1 MKEVVE
7 SLLRKALRGE
17 QSAWPAQIG
26 MGTDAVADGLSN
38 EAGDGFP
45 DESGDGL
52 KAQLLVTCMAQ
63 GIAPMLSY
71 IHASSG
77 CLAQWPQRVVSK
89 LKNEAINESVRE
101 MVMEEELVELL
112 DDMDAEGIRPIL
124 IKGTALS
131 YTLYPQRGLRPRC
144 DTDLLIDAAQAEQ
157 VTALMKRRGY
167 EALFESS
174 GEFVSSQTAF
184 SKADASGSV
193 HSFDV
198 HRQISNSSKSFS
210 DALNYAE
217 LLTRTV
223 AIPDLGENARMLAL
237 PDALLLGCFHRAA
250 SFANEGEKLIW
261 LHDIY
266 LLCEALD
273 EAALEAFYMKAES
286 LEISELCADGIL
298 KAREWFGTQ
307 LPEPFVTR
315 LESPST
321 PEASTAYLQREGKE
335 SRIKQHVLIEAGK
348 LSWREKLQLFMQKAF
363 PSPQYMR
370 YRYRIKSK
378 ILLPFYYIY
387 RLFYGLYVFIKG

>member
-52 KAQLLVTCMAQ
+52 KEQLLVTCMAQ

-131 YTLYPQRGLRPRC
+131 YTLYPQRGLRPR
-144 DTDLLIDAAQAEQ
+144 
-157 VTALMKRRGY
+157 
-167 EALFESS
+167 
-174 GEFVSSQTAF
+174 
-184 SKADASGSV
+184 
-193 HSFDV
+193 
-198 HRQISNSSKSFS
+198 
-210 DALNYAE
+210 
-217 LLTRTV
+217 
-223 AIPDLGENARMLAL
+223 
-237 PDALLLGCFHRAA
+237 
-250 SFANEGEKLIW
+250 
-261 LHDIY
+261 
-266 LLCEALD
+266 
-273 EAALEAFYMKAES
+273 
-286 LEISELCADGIL
+286 
-298 KAREWFGTQ
+298 
-307 LPEPFVTR
+307 
-315 LESPST
+315 
-321 PEASTAYLQREGKE
+321 
-335 SRIKQHVLIEAGK
+335 
-348 LSWREKLQLFMQKAF
+348 
-363 PSPQYMR
+363 
-370 YRYRIKSK
+370 
-378 ILLPFYYIY
+378 
-387 RLFYGLYVFIKG
+387 